1 MKPEGWKCC
10 TDEIYSFFD
19 SILHS
24 LSINK
29 NKFDDDNSDDGR
41 GGNNNNNWGFN
52 QLQSPPAF
60 NSFNGF
66 NWNNQVQAVSNNFG
80 LQFEQEQDDE

>member
-41 GGNNNNNWGFN
+41 AGNNNNNWGFV
-52 QLQSPPAF
+52 QSPPAF
-60 NSFNGF
+60 NGF
-66 NWNNQVQAVSNNFG
+66 GWNNPVQTINNFG
-80 LQFEQEQDDE
+80 LQFEEEHDDE